1 MKSALGVET
10 LLIADESDYRDAA
23 GAVIPPIYQ
32 NSLFTFDSWEAI
44 DSAFD
49 DKVNRAIYTRGN
61 NPTVALVE
69 KKLALLAGGE
79 KARLFSSGMAAISA
93 AISHFV
99 SAGDHVVAVKNA
111 YGPTVSLLND
121 YFGPKLG
128 VETSFVGGA
137 DIEEFAGAIRP
148 NTRLIF
154 LESPSSV
161 VFGLQDL
168 AAVADLARSRGIA
181 TAIDNTWATPYFQR
195 PLALGIDLEIHSCSK
210 YLGGH
215 SDLVAGTLI
224 GSAVLIDRI
233 RLREYELLGAKMAPI
248 EAWLLL
254 RSLRTL
260 PLRME
265 RHQQSALK
273 VAQFLRGHPAIRRVL
288 YPGLED
294 FPQYALARRQ
304 MSGFSGLMGF
314 ELATDELDLIKCF
327 FNSLQLFRIGVSWGG
342 HESLV
347 YAPAI
352 GYLREQTPERL
363 ADMGIS
369 LGNMRISVGLE
380 NADDLIAD
388 LEQALRQVL

>member
-1 MKSALGVET
+1 MSKGFGVDT
-10 LLIADESDYRDAA
+10 LLVVDDSQFRDAE
-23 GAVIPPIYQ
+23 GAVVPPIYQ

-61 NPTVALVE
+61 NPSVALVE
-69 KKLALLAGGE
+69 KKLALLAGAE

-93 AISHFV
+93 AILHFV
-99 SAGDHVVAVKNA
+99 SAGDHVIAVKNA
-111 YGPTVSLLND
+111 YGPTVGLLND
-121 YFGPKLG
+121 FLGPKLG
-128 VETSFVGGA
+128 IECSFVGGGE
-137 DIEEFAGAIRP
+137 IEEFTGAIRP

-181 TAIDNTWATPYFQR
+181 TAIDNTWATPYFQK

-215 SDLVAGTLI
+215 SDLVAGALI
-224 GSAVLIDRI
+224 GSVQLIDEI
-233 RLREYELLGAKMAPI
+233 RMREYELLGAKMAPI

-265 RHQQSALK
+265 RHQQSALR
-273 VAQFLRGHPAIRRVL
+273 VAQFLRAHPSVRRVF

-294 FPQYALARRQ
+294 FPQYDLARRQ

-314 ELATDELDLIKCF
+314 ELATDELDSIKRF
-327 FNSLQLFRIGVSWGG
+327 FNALELFRIGVSWGG

-352 GYLREQTPERL
+352 GYLREQSPDRL
-363 ADMGIS
+363 ADMGIF

-380 NADDLIAD
+380 SADDLIAD
-388 LEQALRQVL
+388 LDRALCLVL